1 MNQSSPSDPQS
12 NLDLDPKG
20 DLNEDPNERPEQ
32 DNLLQRVDRTGQEP
46 NVNASLSSILSSGAF
61 QQVDPGQQSGQQP
74 GQHLEARP
82 QAVQQRQQQPEG
94 LGLSAKILLSA
105 IAISAVPLMILGGI
119 LYWQPLKNSSSS
131 LVSAEE
137 VRQNRQN
144 LGLGAGCAAIATGA
158 LAALLTRR
166 SLRPVLNAAR
176 TSNTLVNR
184 LRREDY
190 AVQNS
195 GGQDELHAL
204 EANLQ
209 LMAQQFPKLLANQ
222 EAEAER
228 AQILI
233 NVSRRLRESL
243 SQEEVLRVAV
253 EEIRKVFR
261 TDRVAFFRFDSAE
274 DGTIVEESVAPGWP
288 KMLWATLA
296 DPCLSDY
303 LEQYRNGRVRAIDN
317 IYNAG
322 LNDCHIGLLERF
334 AVQANLIAPLIK
346 NNRLFGLLIAN
357 QCSGPRFWQVAEIDL
372 FTQIAAQVGFTLDHA
387 SLLEEVDQRATR
399 SQLFI
404 DVTRQIRASLNSED
418 VLKTTVNEVR
428 KAINADRVIVYSFDD
443 QWYGTVVAEAVLSG
457 YPKALWAKIKDPCFA
472 EGYVEQYQSGRVQA
486 TANILEAGLTECHLK
501 QLEPFAVKA
510 NLVAPILNNNRLFGL
525 LIAHQCSGPRQWQP
539 PEIDWFAQI
548 ATQVGFAMDHSRLLE
563 QVNTESIQSKAL
575 ADITR
580 SIRTSLIED
589 EVLKTTVVETRRAFQ
604 ADRVIVYSFDE
615 QWYGTVVAEAVLPG
629 YPKALWA
636 KIKDPCFAEGYVEQ
650 YREGRVQATPNVEMA
665 GLTRCHLKQL
675 EPFGVRANLVAPIL
689 KDDKLYGLLIAHQC
703 SGPRDWQPAEVEL
716 FVQIATQVGFALD
729 HARLLDQV
737 EQAYQTA
744 EKASEGQRHQRET
757 LQQEFL
763 SWINQSEPAV
773 KALSADMLKQMENI
787 TTIYQQVKTSA
798 TETQNFLASV
808 SQQETQSKQAHE
820 VSQKGVAIADAIQ
833 HRLALTQ
840 EGLASVADQV
850 QQLGNP
856 AQKLSEVT
864 QFIHQMTS
872 QMKLQAMNAALEATR
887 MGDAGQEFAGIGEKV
902 LDLARQLESK
912 TAELATVADTLQ
924 SQLLVAASTLQDE
937 TQQIRAGLELGGQAE
952 QTLDRIVAANTQLLT
967 WLQSMVQS
975 AQRQSESSMATH
987 QIVLEI
993 ASRANQ
999 ASDQATA
1006 ISSALDHFTQLS
1018 NGENAP

>member
-1 MNQSSPSDPQS
+1 MNQFSPSDPQS
-12 NLDLDPKG
+12 NLNLDP
-20 DLNEDPNERPEQ
+20 NEDPNERPEL
-32 DNLLQRVDRTGQEP
+32 DNLLQKGDELGLESSSVNSSPSEP
-46 NVNASLSSILSSGAF
+46 I
-61 QQVDPGQQSGQQP
+61 SGQDLDARRQAAAMRQP
-74 GQHLEARP
+74 KGW
-82 QAVQQRQQQPEG
+82 
-94 LGLSAKILLSA
+94 GLSTKVMLGA

-119 LYWQPLKNSSSS
+119 LYWQPSKDSSSS
-131 LVSAEE
+131 PMTAGE

-144 LGLGAGCAAIATGA
+144 LGLGTGFAALAVGA
-158 LAALLTRR
+158 LAALIARR
-166 SLRPVLNAAR
+166 SIRPVLKAAR
-176 TSNTLVNR
+176 TSNILVNR

-190 AVQNS
+190 AAQTHRE
-195 GGQDELHAL
+195 GQDELVAL
-204 EANLQ
+204 ETNLR
-209 LMAQQFPKLLANQ
+209 LMAQQFPTLLANQ

-228 AQILI
+228 SQILI
-233 NVSRRLRESL
+233 NITHRLRESL

-253 EEIRKVFR
+253 GEIRKVFR
-261 TDRVAFFRFDSAE
+261 TDRVALFRFDSAE
-274 DGTIVEESVAPGWP
+274 DGTIIEESVAPGWP
-288 KMLWATLA
+288 KMLWTTLA

-303 LEQYRNGRVRAIDN
+303 LEQYRSGRVRAIDD
-317 IYNAG
+317 IHNAG

-334 AVQANLIAPLIK
+334 AVQANLIAPLVK
-346 NNRLFGLLIAN
+346 NNQLFGLLIAN
-357 QCSGPRFWQVAEIDL
+357 QCSGPRFWQTAEIDL
-372 FTQIAAQVGFTLDHA
+372 FTQIATQVGFTLDHA
-387 SLLEEVDQRATR
+387 NLLEEVDQRATR

-404 DVTRQIRASLNSED
+404 DVTRQIRASLNTED

-428 KAINADRVIVYSFDD
+428 KAINADRVVVYGFDD
-443 QWYGTVVAEAVLSG
+443 QWYGTVIAESVLPR

-486 TANILEAGLTECHLK
+486 TANVLEAGLTECHLK
-501 QLEPFAVKA
+501 QLEPFLIKA
-510 NLVAPILNNNRLFGL
+510 NLVAPILNNDRLFGL

-548 ATQVGFAMDHSRLLE
+548 ATQVGFAMDHAQLLE

-580 SIRTSLIED
+580 CIRTSLIED
-589 EVLKTTVVETRRAFQ
+589 EVLRTTVNETRRAFQ
-604 ADRVIVYSFDE
+604 ADRVIVYSFDD

-650 YREGRVQATPNVEMA
+650 YREGRVQATPNIEMA

-744 EKASEGQRHQRET
+744 EKASEGQRYQRET
-757 LQQEFL
+757 LQKELF
-763 SWINQSEPAV
+763 SWIHQSEPAV
-773 KALSADMLKQMENI
+773 RALSADMLKQMESI
-787 TTIYQQVKTSA
+787 TTIYQHLKTFS
-798 TETQNFLASV
+798 TETQSLLTSV
-808 SQQETQSKQAHE
+808 SQQETQSQQAHE
-820 VSQKGVAIADAIQ
+820 VLQRSAAIADAIQ

-840 EGLASVADQV
+840 EGLNSVTHQV

-856 AQKLSEVT
+856 AQKLLEVT
-864 QFIHQMTS
+864 QFIQQMTS

-912 TAELATVADTLQ
+912 TADLTTVADILQ

-937 TQQIRAGLELGGQAE
+937 TQQVQSGLELGGQSE
-952 QTLDRIVAANTQLLT
+952 QTLEQIIMANAQLLT
-967 WLQSMVQS
+967 WLQSMGQS
-975 AQRQSESSMATH
+975 AQRQSESSMTTH
-987 QIVLEI
+987 QMILEV

-999 ASDQATA
+999 ASEQAIALSSTLDQ
-1006 ISSALDHFTQLS
+1006 FTQLS
-1018 NGENAP
+1018 IGEPTP

>member
-1 MNQSSPSDPQS
+1 MNQFSPSDPQS
-12 NLDLDPKG
+12 NLNLDP
-20 DLNEDPNERPEQ
+20 NEENPNKDPNERPEL
-32 DNLLQRVDRTGQEP
+32 DNLLQRMNGIGLDSS
-46 NVNASLSSILSSGAF
+46 VNSSINTNSSKQTDSA
-61 QQVDPGQQSGQQP
+61 QD
-74 GQHLEARP
+74 LEARR
-82 QAVQQRQQQPEG
+82 QAVRQRQQKLEG
-94 LGLSAKILLSA
+94 WGLSTKIILGA

-119 LYWQPLKNSSSS
+119 LYWQPSKNSSSS
-131 LVSAEE
+131 RITAEE

-144 LGLGAGCAAIATGA
+144 LGLGAGCAAIAAGA
-158 LAALLTRR
+158 LAALLARR
-166 SLRPVLNAAR
+166 SIRPVLNAAR

-190 AVQNS
+190 SAQNS
-195 GGQDELHAL
+195 GGQDELAAL
-204 EANLQ
+204 ETNLQ

-228 AQILI
+228 AQISMNI
-233 NVSRRLRESL
+233 TRRLRESL

-296 DPCLSDY
+296 DPCLADY
-303 LEQYRNGRVRAIDN
+303 LEQYRNGRVRAIDD

-334 AVQANLIAPLIK
+334 AVQANLIAPVVK

-404 DVTRQIRASLNSED
+404 DVTRQIRASLSAED
-418 VLKTTVNEVR
+418 VIKTTVNEVR
-428 KAINADRVIVYSFDD
+428 KAMNADRVVIYSFDD
-443 QWYGTVVAEAVLSG
+443 QWYGTVIAESVLPG

-486 TANILEAGLTECHLK
+486 TPNILEAGLTECYLK
-501 QLEPFAVKA
+501 QLEPFLVKA

-525 LIAHQCSGPRQWQP
+525 LIAHQCSGPRQWQD
-539 PEIDWFAQI
+539 PEVDWFAQI

-563 QVNTESIQSKAL
+563 QVNTESVQSKAL

-589 EVLKTTVVETRRAFQ
+589 EVLRTTVVETRRAFQ
-604 ADRVIVYSFDE
+604 ADRVIVYSFDDE
-615 QWYGTVVAEAVLPG
+615 WYGTVVAEAVLPG

-650 YREGRVQATPNVEMA
+650 YREGRVQATPNIEMA
-665 GLTRCHLKQL
+665 GLTQCHLKQL

-716 FVQIATQVGFALD
+716 FVQIAMQVGFALD

-763 SWINQSEPAV
+763 HWINRSEPAV

-787 TTIYQQVKTSA
+787 TTIYQHVKTSA
-798 TETQNFLASV
+798 TETQSFLTSV

-820 VSQKGVAIADAIQ
+820 VSQKSATIADAIQ

-850 QQLGNP
+850 KQLSNP

-887 MGDAGQEFAGIGEKV
+887 MGDAGQEFVGIGEKV

-924 SQLLVAASTLQDE
+924 SQLLVTASTLQDE
-937 TQQIRAGLELGGQAE
+937 TQQIKSGLELGGQAE
-952 QTLDRIVAANTQLLT
+952 QTLDQIVAANTQLLT
-967 WLQSMVQS
+967 WLQSTVQS
-975 AQRQSESSMATH
+975 AQRQSESSVATH
-987 QIVLEI
+987 QLVLEI

-999 ASDQATA
+999 ASEQAIA
-1006 ISSALDHFTQLS
+1006 FSSALDQFTQLS
-1018 NGENAP
+1018 NEEAPP

>member
-1 MNQSSPSDPQS
+1 MNQFSPSDPQS
-12 NLDLDPKG
+12 NLNL
-20 DLNEDPNERPEQ
+20 DPNERPEL
-32 DNLLQRVDRTGQEP
+32 DDLIQRMDEIGSEP
-46 NVNASLSSILSSGAF
+46 SVNSNASAPLDSGP
-61 QQVDPGQQSGQQP
+61 D
-74 GQHLEARP
+74 LDARR
-82 QAVQQRQQQPEG
+82 QAVRQRQQKPEG
-94 LGLSAKILLSA
+94 WGLTTKLMLGA
-105 IAISAVPLMILGGI
+105 IAIAAVPLMILGGI
-119 LYWQPLKNSSSS
+119 LSWQPSKDSGSS
-131 LVSAEE
+131 LATPEE
-137 VRQNRQN
+137 VQQNRQN
-144 LGLGAGCAAIATGA
+144 LGLGAGCAAIAAGA
-158 LAALLTRR
+158 IAALLARR
-166 SLRPVLNAAR
+166 TARSVEKAASM
-176 TSNTLVNR
+176 SNNLVNR
-184 LRREDY
+184 LRRETMMPRDR
-190 AVQNS
+190 AT
-195 GGQDELHAL
+195 GKDELIAL
-204 EANLQ
+204 ESNLRILDEQ
-209 LMAQQFPKLLANQ
+209 LPGLLSNQ
-222 EAEAER
+222 ESEAER
-228 AQILI
+228 LQVLME
-233 NVSRRLRESL
+233 VTQRLRESR
-243 SQEEVLRVAV
+243 SQEDALRIAVTEVRQ
-253 EEIRKVFR
+253 RFR
-261 TDRVAFFRFDSAE
+261 TERV
-274 DGTIVEESVAPGWP
+274 TIFQFQENGEGIFVEESLAQGWP
-288 KMLWATLA
+288 KLLWSTVH
-296 DPCLSDY
+296 DPCFSGDY
-303 LEQYRNGRVRAIDN
+303 VHKYRTGRVRAIDN
-317 IYNAG
+317 IYEAG
-322 LNDCHIGLLERF
+322 LGDCHVGLLERF
-334 AVQANLIAPLIK
+334 GVKANLVAPIIK
-346 NNRLFGLLIAN
+346 DGQLFGLFIAH
-357 QCSGPRFWQVAEIDL
+357 QCSAPRFWQDAEIDL
-372 FTQIAAQVGFTLDHA
+372 FAQIATQIGFALDYA
-387 SLLEEVDQRATR
+387 RLIEEVDQRATR

-404 DVTRQIRASLNSED
+404 DIARQIRASLNTEE

-428 KAINADRVIVYSFDD
+428 KSINADRVVVYGFDD
-443 QWYGTVVAEAVLSG
+443 QWYGTIMAEAVLPG

-472 EGYVEQYQSGRVQA
+472 EGYVDQYQSGRVQA
-486 TANILEAGLTECHLK
+486 TANVQEAGLTECHLK

-539 PEIDWFAQI
+539 SEIDWFAQI
-548 ATQVGFAMDHSRLLE
+548 ATQVGFAMDHARLLE

-580 SIRTSLIED
+580 SIRASLIED
-589 EVLKTTVVETRRAFQ
+589 EVLKTVVTETRRAFQ
-604 ADRVIVYSFDE
+604 ADRVIVYSFDD

-763 SWINQSEPAV
+763 GWINQSEPAV

-787 TTIYQQVKTSA
+787 TTIYQHVKTSA
-798 TETQNFLASV
+798 TETQNFLTSV
-808 SQQETQSKQAHE
+808 SQQESQSQQAHE
-820 VSQKGVAIADAIQ
+820 ALQKSAAIADAIQ

-840 EGLASVADQV
+840 EGLVSVTHQV

-856 AQKLSEVT
+856 AQKLLDVT

-887 MGDAGQEFAGIGEKV
+887 MGEAGQEFSGIGEKV

-912 TAELATVADTLQ
+912 TAELTTVADTLQ
-924 SQLLVAASTLQDE
+924 SQLLMAASTLQDE
-937 TQQIRAGLELGGQAE
+937 TQQVKSGLDLGDQAE

-967 WLQSMVQS
+967 WLQAMVQS
-975 AQRQSESSMATH
+975 AQRQSESSMTTH
-987 QIVLEI
+987 QMILEV

-999 ASDQATA
+999 ASEQAIA
-1006 ISSALDHFTQLS
+1006 ISHALDQFTQLS
-1018 NGENAP
+1018 NGETTP